1 MEHLGNAE
9 EEKKMQYLRTH
20 LPLRERGMEVGMCI
34 RMGHVQVTKAEAGSL
49 LVMTSVFGINT

>member
-1 MEHLGNAE
+1 
-9 EEKKMQYLRTH
+9 MQYLRTH

-34 RMGHVQVTKAEAGSL
+34 RMGHVQVTKAETGSL